1 MKTALVFPGQGSQ
14 YVGMGFDFYSKF
26 DVSKETFDN
35 LDETLKFNLTNLIFN
50 GDPNELSK
58 TQNSQPSIMATSISI
73 FLSLISE
80 NIIKNDSFHCV
91 AGHSLGEYSALVANG
106 SLKYK
111 DSIELLKIRSQAMQ
125 ESMPIG
131 SSGMI
136 ALIGCSEKVAK
147 ESIFVTSDYGKLFI
161 ANDNADGQIVMS
173 GDIGAINYLYENYKS
188 LNIKRAIILPVSAS
202 FHCELMKNASIKM
215 QDEIVNYEF
224 NPFEVPLYSNVT
236 SEICNYDSIKN
247 LLVDQIIS
255 KVRWREILENMIRDG
270 VQNFIEIGPGNVLTN
285 LIRRVSK
292 DVLAI
297 SVSKV
302 EDMEKLAKI
311 DL

>member
-14 YVGMGFDFYSKF
+14 YIGMGFDFYSKF
-26 DVSKETFDN
+26 DVSKETLDN
-35 LDETLKFNLTNLIFN
+35 LDEALKFNLTNLIFN

-80 NIIKNDSFHCV
+80 NIIKKESFHCV

-106 SLKYK
+106 SLKYR

-136 ALIGCSEKVAK
+136 ALIGCSEKVAE
-147 ESIFVTSDYGKLFI
+147 ESIFATSDYGKLFI

-202 FHCELMKNASIKM
+202 FHCKFMKNASEKM
-215 QDEIVNYEF
+215 QDEIINYAF

-236 SEICNYDSIKN
+236 SEICNYDNIKK
-247 LLVDQIIS
+247 LLVDQIVS
-255 KVRWREILENMIRDG
+255 KVRWREIIENMIRDG

>member
-14 YVGMGFDFYSKF
+14 YIGMGFDFYSKF
-26 DVSKETFDN
+26 DVSKETLDN

-80 NIIKNDSFHCV
+80 NIIKKESFHCV

-106 SLKYK
+106 SLKYR

-136 ALIGCSEKVAK
+136 ALIGCSEKVAE
-147 ESIFVTSDYGKLFI
+147 ESIFATSDYGKLFI

-202 FHCELMKNASIKM
+202 FHCKFMKNASEKM
-215 QDEIVNYEF
+215 QDEIINYAF

-236 SEICNYDSIKN
+236 SEICNYDNIKK
-247 LLVDQIIS
+247 LLVDQIVS
-255 KVRWREILENMIRDG
+255 KVRWREIIENMIRDG

>member
-14 YVGMGFDFYSKF
+14 YIGMGFDFYSKF
-26 DVSKETFDN
+26 DVSKETLDN

-50 GDPNELSK
+50 GDPDELSK

-80 NIIKNDSFHCV
+80 NIIKKDSFHCV

-136 ALIGCSEKVAK
+136 ALIGCSEKVAE
-147 ESIFVTSDYGKLFI
+147 ESIFATSDYGKLFI

-202 FHCELMKNASIKM
+202 FHCKFMKNASEKM
-215 QDEIVNYEF
+215 QDEIINYTF

-236 SEICNYDSIKN
+236 SEICNYDNIKK
-247 LLVDQIIS
+247 LLVDQIVS
-255 KVRWREILENMIRDG
+255 KVRWREIIENMIRDG

>member
-14 YVGMGFDFYSKF
+14 YIGMGFDFYSKF
-26 DVSKETFDN
+26 DVSKETLDN

-50 GDPNELSK
+50 GDPDELSK

-80 NIIKNDSFHCV
+80 NIIKKESFHCV

-136 ALIGCSEKVAK
+136 ALIGCSEKVAE
-147 ESIFVTSDYGKLFI
+147 ESIFATSDYGKLFI

-202 FHCELMKNASIKM
+202 FHCKFMKNASEKM
-215 QDEIVNYEF
+215 QDEIINYTF

-236 SEICNYDSIKN
+236 SEICNYDNIKK
-247 LLVDQIIS
+247 LLVDQIVS
-255 KVRWREILENMIRDG
+255 KVRWREIIENMIRDG

-311 DL
+311 NL